1 MPKKFYL
8 DTAVW
13 RDYLE
18 DREDNMKPLGELALQ
33 FLQKCREHH
42 CIIIIAEP
50 VLFELRDIPKHLI
63 DTLLSSFKDLL
74 IEAPVSEQ
82 QLAEAKKISKER
94 NLPFNDV
101 FHAVISRDNKAIMI
115 TRDTHFEQLL
125 DIVESRAPEEANL

>member
-18 DREDNMKPLGELALQ
+18 DREDSMKPLGELAFQ

-42 CIIIIAEP
+42 CTIIIAEP
-50 VLFELRDIPKHLI
+50 VLFELKDIPKHLI

-74 IEAPVSEQ
+74 TEAPVSEK

-115 TRDTHFEQLL
+115 TRDAHFEQLS
-125 DIVESRAPEEANL
+125 DIVESMAPEEASF